1 MALLLGDILKTV
13 KFTVTCAC
21 GNSIEWDFSQPRLV
35 CKNCGLN
42 YNPNG
47 EEKPSQENANKAILR
62 GVILNE
68 K

>member
-47 EEKPSQENANKAILR
+47 EENLLRKMRIKPSYVAIF
-62 GVILNE
+62 
-68 K
+68 